1 MCSSLV
7 RGQQVKK
14 EVDDLGDDRP
24 VAACFSEHLSK
35 MTPIEPVKT
44 KEEADVIFRVKA
56 HLPSAT
62 TRVLVGMMGG
72 TPSADLS
79 AELPDGTK
87 LWADGAKLRRAIGKS
102 GKLDNSDAAKG
113 VECGLADELLDTLR
127 SAMRDARDKK

>member
-1 MCSSLV
+1 
-7 RGQQVKK
+7 
-14 EVDDLGDDRP
+14 
-24 VAACFSEHLSK
+24 

-44 KEEADVIFRVKA
+44 REEADVIFRVKA

-127 SAMRDARDKK
+127 SAMREARDKK